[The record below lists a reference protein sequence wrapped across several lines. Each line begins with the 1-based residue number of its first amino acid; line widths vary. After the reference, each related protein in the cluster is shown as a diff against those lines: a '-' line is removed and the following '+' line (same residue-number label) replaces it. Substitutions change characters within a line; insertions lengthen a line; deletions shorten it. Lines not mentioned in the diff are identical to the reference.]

1 MGEEIL
7 ANPIAFTSIQELL
20 VALLY
25 VFMTIAT
32 PIVVFFLIYAG
43 FMYVTA
49 QGNPEKIRV
58 ASQALMYGII
68 GGVINLGSAGIA
80 TIIKNTVE
88 AF

>member
-68 GGVINLGSAGIA
+68 GGVIILGSAGIA